1 VPRIH
6 LRVEGRV
13 QGVGFRWFVREQA
26 RALGVA
32 GWVRNLPD
40 GCVELQAE
48 GPDDAL
54 AAFTARVRSGPA
66 AAEVRAVVSL
76 QTEVVEPLKLPFL
89 AIR

>member
-1 VPRIH
+1 MPRIH
-6 LRVEGRV
+6 WRVEGRV

-26 RALGVA
+26 RALGIA
-32 GWVRNLPD
+32 GWVRNMPD

-48 GPDDAL
+48 GSDAAL
-54 AAFTARVRSGPA
+54 AALMAQVRSGPP

-76 QTEVVEPLKLPFL
+76 QTEVIEPLKLPFL